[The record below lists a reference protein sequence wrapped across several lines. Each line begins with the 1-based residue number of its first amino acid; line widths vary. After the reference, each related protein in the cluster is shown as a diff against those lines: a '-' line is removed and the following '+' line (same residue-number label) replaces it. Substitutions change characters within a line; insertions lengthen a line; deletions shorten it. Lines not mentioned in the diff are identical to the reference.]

1 MGRQKKEYLHS
12 KIMTGV
18 DLHSKTSYQKK
29 YSEHGKKVINKKL
42 LEIAKQHKSGNVIK
56 ITPDTHEYEKNKN
69 NEIDVSNANVHDVIN
84 DDKEIDSDLIDSD
97 LIPTNVPISR
107 AKNKNIFYTGSE
119 ISNVAAM
126 KNRFKNTVSRQ
137 NDSGSTAIV
146 TGLTTAEVIYASI
159 KAGQKI
165 ESAVAK
171 TTQSSVQTGVKILN
185 KVDYAAWQVK
195 TGTIKLNKE
204 TFQRFKTLAK
214 YNVSNLPVIW
224 KVRYAVAKTQY
235 VYSSVKYAGVKTV
248 SVVRGITTGQ
258 IKIKLDGETVKSLGK
273 QGAGLLGKGMK
284 KGVAATVKVP
294 KKLMPPIKK
303 TIVKSA
309 DVISLSE
316 DDSLRMAGDIVKGA
330 GYAKS
335 FVRTTAKTTRKV
347 AHGTI
352 KTGKAAYR
360 TGRKINRFAVDARQY
375 GLNSAMQMR
384 KAKMQAEIN
393 KAGKSVVSALQKVIY
408 RTITK
413 ALIPVIIVAIILVS
427 FANTIVISGASAY
440 QVLFGWISTDKD
452 TGDEIDEQQ
461 WLQQKIA
468 ESRVS
473 LVEKVKTTKNKNLKS
488 GGGDYDIVR
497 FYNALTDTEVEL
509 TDENVLACIYSESQY
524 LLYIQPLFHT
534 ILLSNYDLEATQA
547 EMSNVYNGIMG
558 KLTKINTSELPV
570 EWCFAGEREP
580 DNNIHADIDSCPNH
594 SDIYYHN
601 DDDNEFCSC
610 DYAYYICE
618 GHKGELNCDK
628 DEHEHTDKCYNNS
641 QVSLCNKEEH
651 THNDDC
657 YTTKTKLD
665 WINGHLKIVQYDEL
679 TCGKEEH
686 THSDDCFLNESNLIC
701 GKEEHVHNEWNNKD
715 DAGCYTT
722 NYCSDEKM
730 TEPCENSS
738 NHKGCNGYYI
748 CQGHR
753 VMKLTITCGSFD
765 DLLEDYFLLQIE
777 DLEQKESL
785 TEDEQE
791 KLETLKENYELCTEY
806 ISNLREELG
815 GEGNGNI
822 IDIGNVP
829 LTDVTEYA
837 CGFVGKPY
845 VWGGTD
851 PNVGADCSGF
861 VQYVYNHFGIT
872 LPRTAAQQAQV
883 GVEITL
889 AEAQPGDLIFYAD
902 DGVRVSHVAMY
913 IGDGKIVHASN
924 PAPYP
929 QGGIKISNVYGTPCK
944 ITRVAQ

>member
-42 LEIAKQHKSGNVIK
+42 LEIAKQHRSGNVIK

-171 TTQSSVQTGVKILN
+171 TTQSSVQT
-185 KVDYAAWQVK
+185 
-195 TGTIKLNKE
+195 
-204 TFQRFKTLAK
+204 
-214 YNVSNLPVIW
+214 
-224 KVRYAVAKTQY
+224 
-235 VYSSVKYAGVKTV
+235 GVKTV